1 MLSWTQQKK
10 EIMLRLT
17 NVNLFHEVVNFAWE
31 NVTLPK
37 EGKKK
42 LCRTIWSDRDIDSS
56 GELMA
61 AL

>member
-42 LCRTIWSDRDIDSS
+42 TVQDYLVGS
-56 GELMA
+56 
-61 AL
+61 